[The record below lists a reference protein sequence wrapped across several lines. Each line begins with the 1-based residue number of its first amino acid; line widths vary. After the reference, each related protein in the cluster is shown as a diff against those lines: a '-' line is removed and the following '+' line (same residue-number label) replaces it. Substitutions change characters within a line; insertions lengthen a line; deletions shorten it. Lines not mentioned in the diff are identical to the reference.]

1 MMKSASF
8 FTLYLLLVSNI
19 VNGQRYDTTKP
30 FTRWWWLGSA
40 VNEAEISRHLI
51 EFKNAGLGGVEITPI
66 YGVKGKETEFI
77 DFMSDRYLEV
87 LKHTTRTADS
97 LGLAV
102 DMVLGTGWPY
112 GGPHVD
118 TIFAASR
125 LLYDTISFDSGM
137 DIDITLSSSQSK
149 MPVAI
154 VWVDMDGARNDL
166 WDKFSDGALR
176 WKTPQ
181 SGKLYIFYSGKTG
194 QVVKRSAPGG
204 EGFTVDHY
212 SVVALRDYLIPFE
225 EKLDMP
231 IRAIFN
237 DSYEVYGTDFTPD
250 LLDEFKARRG
260 YDLVPFLPDL
270 VNKINS
276 PAINKVR
283 CDYRETI
290 SDLLLEEFNQP
301 WTDWAHSKSYVTRLQ
316 AHGSPGNLLDMYASA
331 DIPECETFG
340 SMPFNIPGFRRET
353 EDIRPGEADRVMVKF
368 SSSAAHM
375 MGKNLVSSETF
386 TWLRDHFK
394 VAPSQ
399 CKPELEVLLMS
410 GVNHVFLHGS
420 TYSPAEAEWPGWKF
434 YASTNFAPQMN
445 IWKTAPSLFQY
456 IKNCQERLQAGSA
469 DNEIAVY
476 YPVHDAWTEHHSG
489 SLCMQFQIN
498 ALEEWLIGTPFY
510 KTCNDL
516 MDAGYS
522 IDYFSDRFLKNAT
535 EEKGAIKFNQ
545 AVYKAIVVPPVQYM
559 PYETLTRL
567 LELKKQGAVVIFS
580 STPQSAPG
588 HLGASTYGALFSQ
601 LEGQILPE
609 PNAIQTLRDKGIMA
623 EMLSTT
629 GLIFNR
635 RSGPQGKSYF
645 IANHSSSDFDQII
658 SLNTSAGNLL
668 FYDPETEEEGI
679 VIGKISNGQTTARL
693 QLKAGKSIFISV
705 ASGKNL
711 PAWKYRSTVGKA
723 TILSGPFDLQL
734 MDNDH
739 QNIKSYHLNQLTSW
753 TTFDAQSEAFSGTG
767 TYTFSFKKPK
777 IKADAWVL
785 DLPDVR
791 ESAKVWLNGELIGTS
806 WSNPF
811 ELVLPK
817 LRKNNTLKIEVNNLD
832 ANRIRA
838 LEKSGKEWKI
848 FYEINMVNKDYQ
860 KFDAAVWKPMPSGLI
875 GQISLQAVKFE

>member
-1 MMKSASF
+1 MMRSASV
-8 FTLYLLLVSNI
+8 FTLYLLLISTFL
-19 VNGQRYDTTKP
+19 NGQKYDTTKP

-51 EFKNAGLGGVEITPI
+51 DFKNAGLGGVEITPI

-77 DFMSDRYLEV
+77 DFMSDRYLEI

-118 TIFAASR
+118 TMFAASR
-125 LLYDTISFDSGM
+125 LLYDTISIDSGM
-137 DIDITLSSSQSK
+137 DIDITLSTRQSK

-154 VWVDMDGARNDL
+154 VWVGADGEKKDL
-166 WDKFSDGALR
+166 WNQFSEDVLR
-176 WKTPQ
+176 WETPGP
-181 SGKLYIFYSGKTG
+181 GKLFVFYSGKTG

-212 SVVALRDYLIPFE
+212 SVKALKDYLIPFE

-276 PAINKVR
+276 PEINKVR

-340 SMPFNIPGFRRET
+340 SMPFNIPGFRREVD
-353 EDIRPGEADRVMVKF
+353 DIRPGEADRVMVKF

-375 MGKNLVSSETF
+375 TGKNLVSSETF

-420 TYSPAEAEWPGWKF
+420 TYSPEDAQWPGWKF

-445 IWKTAPSLFQY
+445 IWKTAPALFQY
-456 IKNCQERLQAGSA
+456 IKNCQKRLQAGSA

-476 YPVHDAWTEHHSG
+476 YPVHDTWTEHHSG

-522 IDYFSDRFLKNAT
+522 IDYFSDRFLKNVT
-535 EEKGAIKFNQ
+535 VVKGEIKFNQ
-545 AVYKAIVVPPVQYM
+545 ALYKAIVVPPVQYM
-559 PYETLTRL
+559 PFETLTRL

-580 STPQSAPG
+580 TTPEAAPG
-588 HLGASTYGALFSQ
+588 HLGSTNYGALFN
-601 LEGQILPE
+601 LLKGQILPE
-609 PNAIQTLRDKGIMA
+609 TNVIKTLMDKGIMA

-645 IANHSSSDFDQII
+645 VANHSPSDFDQII

-693 QLKAGKSIFISV
+693 QLKAGKSIFITV
-705 ASGKNL
+705 APSKNL
-711 PAWKYRSTVGKA
+711 PAWKYRSIAGKA
-723 TILSGPFDLQL
+723 TVLSGPFDLQL
-734 MDNDH
+734 KENEK
-739 QNIKSYHLNQLTSW
+739 QNIQTYHLDQLTSW
-753 TTFDAQSEAFSGTG
+753 TTYDAQSEAFSGTG
-767 TYTFSFKKPK
+767 TYTFTFKKPK
-777 IKADAWVL
+777 IKADAWLL

-791 ESAKVWLNGELIGTS
+791 ESAKVWLNGEFIGTS

-811 ELVLPK
+811 ELFLPK
-817 LRKNNTLKIEVNNLD
+817 LRRKNTLKIEVNNLD

-838 LEKSGKEWKI
+838 LEKSGIEWKI

-860 KFDAAVWKPMPSGLI
+860 KFDATVWKPMPSGLI
-875 GQISLQAVKFE
+875 GEIVLRPVKFE